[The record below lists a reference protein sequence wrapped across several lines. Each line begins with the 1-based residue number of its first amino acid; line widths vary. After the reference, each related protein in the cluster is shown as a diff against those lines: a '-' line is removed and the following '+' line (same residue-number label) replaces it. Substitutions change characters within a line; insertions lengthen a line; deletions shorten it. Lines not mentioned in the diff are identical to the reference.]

1 MNRKKGNRIMP
12 CYHPL
17 TAYKLTTK
25 KNENGKSII
34 FFNSAA
40 TDGIPYE
47 KISLPCSNCIGCR
60 IDRSKQWALRCVH
73 EASLFENNCFITL
86 TFNDENLNPYRNLDH
101 RDFQKFI
108 KRLRKKYNGL
118 SPVHSETGKSSYPIR
133 YFHCGEYGS
142 DLMRPH
148 HHACLFNF
156 DFLDKKPWSNSKG
169 ITLYRSESL
178 EKLWPFGY
186 SAIGSVTYQSAA
198 YIARYITKKIN
209 GPAGEEHY
217 QQIDF
222 DTGEVFYKKPE
233 YISMSRRPGIGA
245 RWFGQFKTDLYP
257 KDFVTHKGVKQKVPK
272 FYDNLYDVMA
282 PTAMEQIKYKRK
294 LAILAR
300 KSDNTYQ
307 RLRSREQV
315 QLAKAFK
322 LVREYE
328 NHEKTNV

>member
-1 MNRKKGNRIMP
+1 MGVACPALNRPPHASGKRSAKGKENMA

-34 FFNSAA
+34 FFSSAA
-40 TDGIPYE
+40 TDGLPYE

-108 KRLRKKYNGL
+108 KRLRKKYHGL
-118 SPVHSETGKSSYPIR
+118 SPVHSETGKTTYPIR

-169 ITLYRSESL
+169 TTLYRSESL
-178 EKLWPFGY
+178 ERLWPFGY

-198 YIARYITKKIN
+198 YVARYITKKLTDPPAKNIIN
-209 GPAGEEHY
+209 
-217 QQIDF
+217 
-222 DTGEVFYKKPE
+222 
-233 YISMSRRPGIGA
+233 
-245 RWFGQFKTDLYP
+245 
-257 KDFVTHKGVKQKVPK
+257 
-272 FYDNLYDVMA
+272 
-282 PTAMEQIKYKRK
+282 K
-294 LAILAR
+294 LTSILA
-300 KSDNTYQ
+300 KFFTKNP
-307 RLRSREQV
+307 
-315 QLAKAFK
+315 
-322 LVREYE
+322 
-328 NHEKTNV
+328 NI